1 MMIILQYSSVRY
13 DDYNHLFFGL
23 LAALGLFVSLF
34 CLALPWPL
42 LLLKPINSSTKT
54 FQDTLRK
61 LTDLLQRKHDQVKKT
76 KGLSL
81 PSLQNPFS
89 KLQRKKKEERKHQPG
104 KMCGRYTL
112 LIANSLLALL
122 GLLLL
127 AGGVWRIVDDQ
138 SLRDVAN
145 ELRDT
150 AEWDNVAK
158 EVTGLDDAV
167 KEAAGHKYFN
177 YALLGMGGITLLV
190 ALFGFCGAKKENQC
204 LLSLYTIC
212 VFIILLLQIA
222 AIVFINVDDAN
233 INFIKDSISS
243 EAEKVDID
251 IEFEKLK
258 PGSKFVQN
266 LFFGV
271 SAGLSGIILFFT
283 LTLCCRARREERVQ
297 GYVDAIQA

>member
-1 MMIILQYSSVRY
+1 MGVSQATEMKKDQ
-13 DDYNHLFFGL
+13 
-23 LAALGLFVSLF
+23 AA
-34 CLALPWPL
+34 
-42 LLLKPINSSTKT
+42 
-54 FQDTLRK
+54 
-61 LTDLLQRKHDQVKKT
+61 
-76 KGLSL
+76 
-81 PSLQNPFS
+81 
-89 KLQRKKKEERKHQPG
+89 KERAAKA
-104 KMCGRYTL
+104 MCVRYTL

-127 AGGVWRIVDDQ
+127 AGGVWRIVDDE
-138 SLRDVAN
+138 SLRDVAK
-145 ELRDT
+145 EIKDT
-150 AEWDNVAK
+150 QEWDDVK
-158 EVTGLDDAV
+158 GEVTGLEDAV
-167 KEAAGHKYFN
+167 KEASTHKYFN
-177 YALLGMGGITLLV
+177 YALLAMGGITLLV

-212 VFIILLLQIA
+212 VFIILLLLIA

-243 EAEKVDID
+243 EVEKVDID
-251 IEFEKLK
+251 IEKLK

>member
-1 MMIILQYSSVRY
+1 M
-13 DDYNHLFFGL
+13 G
-23 LAALGLFVSLF
+23 VSQ
-34 CLALPWPL
+34 A
-42 LLLKPINSSTKT
+42 K
-54 FQDTLRK
+54 Q
-61 LTDLLQRKHDQVKKT
+61 
-76 KGLSL
+76 
-81 PSLQNPFS
+81 
-89 KLQRKKKEERKHQPG
+89 KKKEQARESYKRS
-104 KMCGRYTL
+104 KMCVRYTL

-243 EAEKVDID
+243 EIEKVDID
-251 IEFEKLK
+251 IEKLK
-258 PGSKFVQN
+258 PGSKFVQ
-266 LFFGV
+266 
-271 SAGLSGIILFFT
+271 T
-283 LTLCCRARREERVQ
+283 
-297 GYVDAIQA
+297 